1 MVAVGKPL
9 QIDTATTNKTRPSCA
24 RVKVNVDLMKGHPTM
39 GRRIINTDKQEIPT
53 LRIKTKQIRVPQT

>member
-24 RVKVNVDLMKGHPTM
+24 RVKVNVDLMKGHPRKVNM
-39 GRRIINTDKQEIPT
+39 GIKKKSWEIVSKWVQ
-53 LRIKTKQIRVPQT
+53 IKYD